1 MDPTPSNKST
11 KAASRNDNIYAMDIE
26 ALSRKSRERLVRQFL
41 PDIER
46 SQAKLGY
53 LYKVSPFNYNS
64 EHFNTVEIRRK
75 PAATTRP
82 LRDTKVVMKCGFKAA
97 NEIEPRPLWVVKPL
111 QFTEKTYLNPN
122 EEYTV
127 FTRFYP
133 WQYRD
138 SGMRKFN
145 IWDKSV
151 VRSVVSD
158 VPRSG
163 TFEECDK
170 SKGPE
175 RTRRVQTS

>member
-1 MDPTPSNKST
+1 MNSIPSNKT
-11 KAASRNDNIYAMDIE
+11 KTASSEDNIYAMDIK
-26 ALSRKSRERLVRQFL
+26 ALSRKSRERLIRQFL

-64 EHFNTVEIRRK
+64 EHFNTVEIRRR
-75 PAATTRP
+75 PAITTRP

-97 NEIEPRPLWVVKPL
+97 NEIEPRPSWVVKPL
-111 QFTEKTYLNPN
+111 QFTEKSYVNPN

-133 WQYRD
+133 WRYRD
-138 SGMRKFN
+138 SGTKKFN

-151 VRSVVSD
+151 VRSVVSEI
-158 VPRSG
+158 PRSG
-163 TFEECDK
+163 NFQECGE
-170 SKGPE
+170 SKGTQG
-175 RTRRVQTS
+175 TRRVQTS